1 MKYSGK
7 TVDEAVERALK
18 QLNCTI
24 DDVEVEVV
32 QDTPHRT
39 IKLLG
44 ENKVVV
50 NVIPKA
56 KNDEEFDPAFDSD
69 AEDTEGGAE
78 AVSPKEFL
86 ETLLAKMGLEATVS
100 ESTTDE
106 GIKLDVKG
114 AELAALIGRH
124 GETLEAL
131 QYLVNII
138 GMRYDRRRGAGRRSR
153 YVLDIEN
160 YRQRREDQLKA
171 LATRVAEK
179 AVREQKEM
187 VLQPMPASERRII
200 HMTILEIQGVTS
212 YSEGAEPNRKV
223 VVSPE

>member
-7 TVDEAVERALK
+7 TVEEAVERALK
-18 QLNCTI
+18 QLNCTR
-24 DDVEVEVV
+24 DEVDVEII

-50 NVIPKA
+50 SVTPKA
-56 KNDEEFDPAFDSD
+56 RAEEEFDASADQET
-69 AEDTEGGAE
+69 AETEGGAE
-78 AVSPKEFL
+78 AVNPKDFV
-86 ETLLAKMGLEATVS
+86 ETLLSKMGLEAQVS
-100 ESTTDE
+100 ETSSDD

-114 AELAALIGRH
+114 PELAALIGRH

-138 GMRYDRRRGAGRRSR
+138 AMRYERQNGLKRNR
-153 YVLDIEN
+153 YIVDIES
-160 YRQRREDQLKA
+160 YRKRREDQLQA
-171 LATRVAEK
+171 LAIKIADK

-200 HMTILEIQGVTS
+200 HMVILGIEGVTS

-223 VVSPE
+223 VISPE

>member
-7 TVDEAVERALK
+7 TVEEAVERALK
-18 QLNCTI
+18 QLNCTR
-24 DDVEVEVV
+24 DEVDVEIV

-50 NVIPKA
+50 SVTPKA
-56 KNDEEFDPAFDSD
+56 RPEEEFDAS
-69 AEDTEGGAE
+69 AEQDPSEAEGGAE
-78 AVSPKEFL
+78 AVNPKDFV
-86 ETLLAKMGLEATVS
+86 ETLLSKMGLEAQVS
-100 ESTTDE
+100 EVPSED

-114 AELAALIGRH
+114 PELAALIGRH

-138 GMRYDRRRGAGRRSR
+138 AMRYERQNGLKRNR
-153 YVLDIEN
+153 YIVDIES
-160 YRQRREDQLKA
+160 YRKRREDQLKA
-171 LATRVAEK
+171 LAIKVADK
-179 AVREQKEM
+179 ALREQKEM

-200 HMTILEIQGVTS
+200 HMVILGLEGVTS

>member
-7 TVDEAVERALK
+7 TVEEAVERALK

-24 DDVEVEVV
+24 DEVDVEVA

-50 NVIPKA
+50 NVTPKA
-56 KNDEEFDPAFDSD
+56 RAEEEFDPAFDADTED
-69 AEDTEGGAE
+69 AEGGAD

-86 ETLLAKMGLEATVS
+86 ETLLLKMGLQS
-100 ESTTDE
+100 ETTESVTED
-106 GIKLDVKG
+106 GIKLDIKG
-114 AELAALIGRH
+114 PELAALIGRH

-138 GMRYDRRRGAGRRSR
+138 GMRHDRQRGAGKRSR
-153 YVLDIEN
+153 YILDIEN
-160 YRQRREDQLKA
+160 YRQRREDQLKS
-171 LATRVAEK
+171 LAVRVAEK

-187 VLQPMPASERRII
+187 VLQPMPASERRIV
-200 HMTILEIQGVTS
+200 HMAILEIQGVTS